1 MLGSLANV
9 DISNIPNGADS
20 LGIVREWVKSVSS
33 DSNRYPGPVDRF
45 RQWFIVAGTLAFDLD
60 RENARS
66 SITRTSLYRLTRE
79 RDPIVQDYITLLT
92 AETGDSLTCGSLYL
106 WYVRDDMWVHVHPF

>member
-9 DISNIPNGADS
+9 DISNILNGADG

-33 DSNRYPGPVDRF
+33 DSDRYPGPVDRF
-45 RQWFIVAGTLAFDLD
+45 RQRFIVASTLAFDLD
-60 RENARS
+60 RKNARS
-66 SITRTSLYRLTRE
+66 SITSTSLYRLTRG
-79 RDPIVQDYITLLT
+79 RDPILRDYITLLT
-92 AETGDSLTCGSLYL
+92 AEVGNSLTCGSLYL